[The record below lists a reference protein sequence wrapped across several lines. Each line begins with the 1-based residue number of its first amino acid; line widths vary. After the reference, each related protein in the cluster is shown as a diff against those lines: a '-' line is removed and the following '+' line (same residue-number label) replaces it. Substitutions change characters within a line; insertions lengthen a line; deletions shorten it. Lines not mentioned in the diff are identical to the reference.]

1 MHARG
6 HVLAHVLCWGRRVC
20 DQNPKI
26 RGPFRRS
33 PPRLQ
38 FVSRERLVT
47 AREALWPIV
56 MVPVSP
62 KLGPAKTPPPRS
74 RTVPRG
80 TPTTAAASRKRPPCQ
95 DLQKSSR
102 QTFPEDAP
110 EAGCKRNRCAPPELE
125 VVGTPVTLCHE
136 LRGAKTLQVHELQ
149 LPLAVLERVCLRL
162 PDASRRG
169 NLVGAFLPSNLG
181 LPSCVEYTDTL
192 QLLHDRVAEHTP
204 SPMPLRLVLRNADGE
219 TAACQLPPTAV
230 LPAAPPLA
238 ASTSRAP
245 ISRAPIS
252 LAACASR
259 PPACGSGLLG
269 EAMSLSRRPKSCD
282 PRRAAPVQ
290 VH

>member
-1 MHARG
+1 MVRSFEKWF
-6 HVLAHVLCWGRRVC
+6 VLFPPWEV
-20 DQNPKI
+20 
-26 RGPFRRS
+26 PFRGIGG
-33 PPRLQ
+33 
-38 FVSRERLVT
+38 E
-47 AREALWPIV
+47 REATKSEPII
-56 MVPVSP
+56 M
-62 KLGPAKTPPPRS
+62 LPAKTPPPRS

-95 DLQKSSR
+95 DLQKSVR
-102 QTFPEDAP
+102 QTFPEEAP
-110 EAGCKRNRCAPPELE
+110 EEGCKRQRCAPPELK

-149 LPLAVLERVCLRL
+149 LPLAVLQRVCVRI

-181 LPSCVEYTDTL
+181 PPSCAEHTDTL

-204 SPMPLRLVLRNADGE
+204 SSMPLRLVLRNAAGE
-219 TAACQLPPTAV
+219 TATCHLPKEAV

-245 ISRAPIS
+245 IS

-259 PPACGSGLLG
+259 PSACGSGLLG
-269 EAMSLSRRPKSCD
+269 EAMSLSRRSKSCD
-282 PRRAAPVQ
+282 PRRAALIQ

>member
-1 MHARG
+1 MRE
-6 HVLAHVLCWGRRVC
+6 LE
-20 DQNPKI
+20 
-26 RGPFRRS
+26 S
-33 PPRLQ
+33 PPLDD
-38 FVSRERLVT
+38 VTRESSIDTV
-47 AREALWPIV
+47 ARKTSTILRPIA
-56 MVPVSP
+56 MLPVSP
-62 KLGPAKTPPPRS
+62 KLGHAKTPTTPS

-95 DLQKSSR
+95 DLQKSVR
-102 QTFPEDAP
+102 QTFPEEAP
-110 EAGCKRNRCAPPELE
+110 KEGCKRQRCAPPEL

-136 LRGAKTLQVHELQ
+136 LRGAKTLQIHELQ
-149 LPLAVLERVCLRL
+149 LPLAVLQCVCVRI

-181 LPSCVEYTDTL
+181 LPSCAEYTDTL

-204 SPMPLRLVLRNADGE
+204 SAMPLRLVLRNADGE

-245 ISRAPIS
+245 IS

-259 PPACGSGLLG
+259 PSACGSGLLG

-282 PRRAAPVQ
+282 PRRAAPIQ